1 MCGRYSLTTPVEALW
16 ELFRFPEQPNVA
28 PRYNIAPTQNV
39 ATVRLG
45 EDGARHL
52 HMLRLGLIPTWA
64 KDAAIGN
71 RMIRASNRIVRRLAT
86 REHGGLNLD
95 PNWPSCEMLRLM

>member
-1 MCGRYSLTTPVEALW
+1 MCGRYSLTTPVEALR

-45 EDGARHL
+45 EDGAKHL

-71 RMIRASNRIVRRLAT
+71 RMINAGAETLTAKPTFRGAFRSGR
-86 REHGGLNLD
+86 
-95 PNWPSCEMLRLM
+95 